1 MIVLVCPDLWL
12 KALKYVYYPLNLYN
26 TSIHSIPFE
35 KLIEQQVKTHAK
47 LRIHKLLWLF
57 FIEFMFLLFL
67 KIVLSYP

>member
-1 MIVLVCPDLWL
+1 MNKTSTVIHLVNVLMIVLVCPDLWL

-47 LRIHKLLWLF
+47 LRIHKLL
-57 FIEFMFLLFL
+57 
-67 KIVLSYP
+67 